1 MNDMQRSL
9 ILRILL
15 SLLLLVSQQMAV
27 SHAMSH
33 ITGLAEQTVQVQ
45 AGGKN
50 TPSKELAHE
59 AGCSQCF
66 AYAQMASALGSP
78 AYVLPVVAAQA
89 FHQIVAVRSADC
101 VRTVCVFRSRAP
113 PLA

>member
-1 MNDMQRSL
+1 MKRSL
-9 ILRILL
+9 FLRVLL
-15 SLLLLVSQQMAV
+15 SLVLLVSQQMAA
-27 SHAMSH
+27 SHALSH
-33 ITGLAEQTVQVQ
+33 ISGMAEQTVQAQ

-66 AYAQMASALGSP
+66 AYAQMASALASP
-78 AYVLPVVAAQA
+78 AYLLPVVEAAA
-89 FHQIVAVRSADC
+89 FHQIVPVRSADC
-101 VRTVCVFRSRAP
+101 VRTVCAFRSRAP

>member
-1 MNDMQRSL
+1 MKRSL
-9 ILRILL
+9 FLRVLL

-27 SHAMSH
+27 GHAMSH
-33 ITGLAEQTVQVQ
+33 IAGSADKTAQTR
-45 AGGKN
+45 AGGKA
-50 TPSKELAHE
+50 TPSKELADD

-78 AYVLPVVAAQA
+78 AYVLPVVDAQP
-89 FHQIVAVRSADC
+89 FHQSAAVRSADC
-101 VRTVCVFRSRAP
+101 IRTVCVFRSRAP